1 MAREDDDL
9 QEVPRVTRATRRDQ
23 PSTDRLSRGA
33 VESDTLN
40 PNWRSD
46 RAGGRAR
53 ASRSMPFSRQEFALW
68 LQYGGWRFILA
79 AVAILVVGGA
89 LYILSQPGPTP
100 LPQTIEEPAAE
111 EPLAPTLP
119 SFATVTP
126 SALTPIPATAAPAG
140 LSGQQLRVTGTEGL
154 GLFLRAEPT
163 TANQPLKTLAEN
175 SVVTVLGE
183 PTTAEGIT
191 WLRVRD
197 ETGAEGWAAQEFLQP
212 AQ

>member
-9 QEVPRVTRATRRDQ
+9 QENPRVTRATRRDQ

-33 VESDTLN
+33 VESDPVN

-46 RAGGRAR
+46 RGSGRAR
-53 ASRSMPFSRQEFALW
+53 SARSMPFSRQEFALW

-100 LPQTIEEPAAE
+100 LPQTSEEPAE
-111 EPLAPTLP
+111 EAALAPTLP
-119 SFATVTP
+119 AFATVTP
-126 SALTPIPATAAPAG
+126 SALTPMPATAAPAS
-140 LSGQQLRVTGTEGL
+140 LTGQQLRVTGTEGL

-175 SVVTVLGE
+175 SIVTVISE
-183 PTTAEGIT
+183 PTTAEGVI

-197 ETGAEGWAAQEFLQP
+197 EAGSEGWAAQEFLQP